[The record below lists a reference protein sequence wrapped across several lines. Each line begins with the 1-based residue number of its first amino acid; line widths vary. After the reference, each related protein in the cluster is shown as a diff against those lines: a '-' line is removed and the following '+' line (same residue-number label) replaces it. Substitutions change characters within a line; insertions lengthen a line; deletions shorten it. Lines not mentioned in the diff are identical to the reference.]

1 MTAAAIRSLA
11 TTRLP
16 GSSVALV
23 NARPARDEPHGASRD
38 DPSPGAGG
46 AGEGAPGGAAEAAP
60 TDVQARLRGA
70 LREAIRTRDVVA
82 AFALRSALSAIGNAG
97 AVPAAP
103 DAGAV
108 PPRAT
113 SPYVAGTVPGLGA
126 AELPRRRLT
135 EADASEIVR
144 AEAAERAA
152 AAGQCEH
159 AGHPDRAER
168 LRREARILLAALD
181 ETR

>member
-1 MTAAAIRSLA
+1 M
-11 TTRLP
+11 
-16 GSSVALV
+16 
-23 NARPARDEPHGASRD
+23 
-38 DPSPGAGG
+38 
-46 AGEGAPGGAAEAAP
+46 
-60 TDVQARLRGA
+60 
-70 LREAIRTRDVVA
+70 VA
-82 AFALRSALSAIGNAG
+82 AFALRSALSAIGNPEAVPAG
-97 AVPAAP
+97 TGGGADPAAP

-113 SPYVAGTVPGLGA
+113 GPYVAGTVPGLGA
-126 AELPRRRLT
+126 AELPRRRRT
-135 EADASEIVR
+135 EADASEIIR